1 MIVVKRRDDRGTD
14 YTSPHGI
21 PVDLLDRSLIIRT
34 VNYSIKEIITILSIR
49 AVTEGVELQDEALAE
64 LGTIGARTSLRY
76 CEQLLAPARILA
88 ETYGRKVIQYP
99 LERESGALNAQ
110 GERHKGG
117 GRSLPRLEAVGEEA
131 DGQQGKVPAVTC
143 LLGKRPKRVKEH
155 ATTYP
160 P

>member
-34 VNYSIKEIITILSIR
+34 VNYSIKEIISILSIR

-99 LERESGALNAQ
+99 LERERGS
-110 GERHKGG
+110 
-117 GRSLPRLEAVGEEA
+117 
-131 DGQQGKVPAVTC
+131 
-143 LLGKRPKRVKEH
+143 
-155 ATTYP
+155 
-160 P
+160 